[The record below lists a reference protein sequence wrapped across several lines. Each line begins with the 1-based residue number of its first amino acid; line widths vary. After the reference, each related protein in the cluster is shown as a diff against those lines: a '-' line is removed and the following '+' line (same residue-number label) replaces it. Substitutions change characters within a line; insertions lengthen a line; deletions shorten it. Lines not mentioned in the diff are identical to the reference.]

1 MGLISGHRLVMGIY
15 IDVAT
20 RTVSVSDGSVGGGGD
35 SYFSVRWGAV
45 IFSIVTM
52 F

>member
-1 MGLISGHRLVMGIY
+1 MGSVYVYVI
-15 IDVAT
+15 AC
-20 RTVSVSDGSVGGGGD
+20 TVSVSDGSVGGGGD